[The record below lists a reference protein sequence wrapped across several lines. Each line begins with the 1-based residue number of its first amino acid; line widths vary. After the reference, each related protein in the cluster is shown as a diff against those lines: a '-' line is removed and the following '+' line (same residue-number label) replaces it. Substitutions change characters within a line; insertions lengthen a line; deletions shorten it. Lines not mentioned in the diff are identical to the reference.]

1 MSGLAAGKGK
11 ALQKFFSKLTTN
23 FSYKISSLVLGIML
37 WYFVQGEEVV
47 ELNRKIQINFV
58 VDPTMTVKGTATR
71 YVEATLKG
79 SRVLQSY
86 YTDKPLFAKIT
97 IPRGKPGLQEYRIE
111 KQMLDGWNPKL
122 DVLIHDPVLS
132 VYVDQKI
139 SRIVPIRVIT
149 QGLPSMGKTVEKIEL
164 SPSMVTIT
172 GPKSEIDRTTEV
184 ATLPLEI
191 ASLTSSTV
199 LDASIASAVM
209 KGVTTNPSSVKAEV
223 QLGEIRVNRQFT
235 SVPLVVEGGGL
246 ATAFSPKFV
255 TIVLQGTKKSIESIS
270 RKEIRAFVDVRD
282 LPVGPHQRKIQVK
295 IPQDTTLV
303 ETNPSDAAVEIHRSA
318 RR

>member
-1 MSGLAAGKGK
+1 MAAGKGR
-11 ALQKFFSKLTTN
+11 ALQKFLAKVSTN
-23 FSYKISSLVLGIML
+23 FTYKVSSLALGVLL

-47 ELNRKIQINFV
+47 EINRKIQVTFV
-58 VDPTMTVKGTATR
+58 VDPAMTIKGASTR

-86 YTDKPLFAKIT
+86 QTDKPLQAKVIV
-97 IPRGKPGLQEYRIE
+97 PKGKPGLHEFRIE
-111 KQMLDGWNPKL
+111 KQMLDGWNPKI
-122 DVLIHDPVLS
+122 DVIIHDPVLS
-132 VYVDQKI
+132 VYIDQKA
-139 SRIVPIRVIT
+139 SRMVPVKVIT
-149 QGLPSMGKTVEKIEL
+149 QGLPGLGKTVEKIDL
-164 SPSMVTIT
+164 SPSMITIS

-184 ATLPLEI
+184 TTLPLEI
-191 ASLTSSTV
+191 TDLSSSTV
-199 LDASIASAVM
+199 LDATIAPTTA
-209 KGVTTNPSSVKAEV
+209 GRGITTNPTNVKAEI
-223 QLGEIRVNRQFT
+223 QLGEIRINRQFT
-235 SVPLVVEGGGL
+235 SVPLVVEGGGV

-282 LPVGPHQRKIQVK
+282 LPIGPHQRKIQVK

-303 ETNPSDAAVEIHRSA
+303 ETNPSDASVEIHRSA